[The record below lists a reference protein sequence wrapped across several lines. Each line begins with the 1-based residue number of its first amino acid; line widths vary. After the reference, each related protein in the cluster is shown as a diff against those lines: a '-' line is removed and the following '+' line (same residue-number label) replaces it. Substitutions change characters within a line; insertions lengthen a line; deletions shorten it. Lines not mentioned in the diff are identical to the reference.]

1 MPRLVS
7 TRYRFGL
14 YEFDSGTLELRR
26 EGSPV
31 PLQGQPA
38 ALLALLVTHSDRLV
52 SKEEMIG
59 HLWGDSTHVNFQ
71 ESLSFCLKQLR
82 KALGDQPEN
91 PVFIQTVPRRGCRF
105 IAPTARVEPE
115 RTAKTVPPATSPLE
129 RAWVRNAVWFVL
141 ALVAVLVAYFIF
153 EDFPR

>member
-1 MPRLVS
+1 MPTPVS

-38 ALLALLVTHSDRLV
+38 SLLALLVTHSDRLV
-52 SKEEMIG
+52 SKEEMIE

-82 KALGDQPEN
+82 KALGDHAEN
-91 PVFIQTVPRRGCRF
+91 PLFIQTVPRRGCRF
-105 IAPTARVEPE
+105 IAPTAPVESQGAA
-115 RTAKTVPPATSPLE
+115 TTVVPVTSPLD
-129 RAWVRNAVWFVL
+129 RVWVRNAVWFVL
-141 ALVAVLVAYFIF
+141 VLGAVWMAYLIY
-153 EDFPR
+153 EDLSR